1 MSNYTS
7 WLRKILSSM
16 LPYLSHFFTLLLCV
30 VLNPIGE
37 SSQVFFLF
45 CVFFHSFR
53 KKKKYNSIL
62 ESCFWQMFK
71 KKKKVTL
78 QLFVFYIHNAFSFS
92 DISYAHCNS
101 LILPLVSYCSFCHM
115 NSFFWLVARAFMER
129 REGCFATQN
138 NCRFQVLKYRFVSA
152 FPGFLSGGRIQ
163 LASLSTSIFCATSVH
178 VWCYALNV
186 IIVFFHSNLA
196 GEKNWLG
203 APCVRFF
210 PVCFLNEYQ
219 L

>member
-1 MSNYTS
+1 M
-7 WLRKILSSM
+7 
-16 LPYLSHFFTLLLCV
+16 
-30 VLNPIGE
+30 
-37 SSQVFFLF
+37 
-45 CVFFHSFR
+45 
-53 KKKKYNSIL
+53 
-62 ESCFWQMFK
+62 
-71 KKKKVTL
+71 

-115 NSFFWLVARAFMER
+115 NSFFLLVARAFMER

-210 PVCFLNEYQ
+210 SCLFFKWISVIDILSYYDFFLKGIKILMYPSSH
-219 L
+219 LPGDIYYKCIGL

>member
-53 KKKKYNSIL
+53 KKKSIIKYWKVVSGKCL
-62 ESCFWQMFK
+62 

-115 NSFFWLVARAFMER
+115 KSFFLLVARAFMER

-178 VWCYALNV
+178 V
-186 IIVFFHSNLA
+186 
-196 GEKNWLG
+196 
-203 APCVRFF
+203 
-210 PVCFLNEYQ
+210 
-219 L
+219 